1 MSLPDQGPVGD
12 PASSR
17 DPRPAASSDLPAIRG
32 LVQRAYAKYADRM
45 DQLPR
50 PVRADYVAEQQAG
63 QIWVAGEPIV
73 GVIVLIREPD
83 CLLIENVAI
92 DPVVQGTGLG
102 RRLMEFAQE
111 QATSSGLDRLRLY
124 THEVMTENLA
134 IYLHLGYHETERRS
148 EDGYHRIFMSKTL

>member
-1 MSLPDQGPVGD
+1 MSSPDRDVVGGV
-12 PASSR
+12 AGGR
-17 DPRPAASSDLPAIRG
+17 DLRLAADSDLPAIRG

-63 QIWVAGEPIV
+63 QIWVVGEPIA

-92 DPVVQGTGLG
+92 DPAAQGTGLG
-102 RRLMEFAQE
+102 RLLMEFAQE
-111 QATSSGLDRLRLY
+111 QAISTGLNRLRLY

-148 EDGYHRIFMSKTL
+148 EDGYHRIFMSKAL